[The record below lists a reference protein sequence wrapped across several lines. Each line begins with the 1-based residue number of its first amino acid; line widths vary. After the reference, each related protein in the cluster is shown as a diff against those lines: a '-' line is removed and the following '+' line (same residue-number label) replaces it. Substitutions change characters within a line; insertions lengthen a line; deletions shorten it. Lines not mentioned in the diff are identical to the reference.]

1 MSDRFTEKLRERRR
15 RSRWRIAGI
24 VAAVLAVVV
33 AGWAVWFSSLL
44 ETRTVDVTGVE
55 HLPAEWVV
63 RSAAVP
69 LGTPVPRIDT
79 DAVAE
84 RVATLKP
91 VESVRIERDLP
102 HTIRIVVTERSA
114 VAWVDR
120 SGTPWA
126 VDESGLAYRPLNSRP
141 KHLPRLDVDVDD
153 RRVVAAVARVA
164 ADIADGDRDLLADTD
179 VIRAETTDSIELGLA
194 KSRTVVWGSAE
205 EARPKLAVLRPLL
218 QIKAR
223 SYDVSAPE
231 RPTTLK

>member
-1 MSDRFTEKLRERRR
+1 MSDRFTEKLRQRRR
-15 RSRWRIAGI
+15 RSRWRIAGV
-24 VAAVLAVVV
+24 VAAVLALVA

-44 ETRTVDVTGVE
+44 EARTVEVTGVE

-63 RSAAVP
+63 RSAQVP

-126 VDESGLAYRPLNSRP
+126 VDESGIAYRPLNSRP
-141 KHLPRLDVDVDD
+141 THLPRLDVDVDD
-153 RRVVAAVARVA
+153 REVVAAVARVA
-164 ADIADGDRDLLADTD
+164 ADIADGDRELLGDTD
-179 VIRAETTDSIELGLA
+179 VIRAETTDSIELALT
-194 KSRTVVWGSAE
+194 KRRTVVWGSAE
-205 EARPKLAVLRPLL
+205 QARPKLAVLRPLL